1 MTNEIPEPD
10 AVEAPTEISRLQV
23 WFNRNRS
30 LIRKFVFELVVVFV
44 GVTAAFAMEDLRQR
58 AKEAEYR
65 RSMISALGPTLDD
78 VIQHNAEFEQE
89 VGAKLAAFDAAIARG
104 ERPALP
110 IFRDT
115 NSERPPVR
123 AWDGIVATGAAK
135 SLEPGLFFELA
146 LFYTRQESIGE
157 RYIRY
162 NSFTETRVLTLGP
175 DPAALYDLQTGR
187 LKPEFAAHVDR
198 LRDLQTVETQL
209 TLQAVKLRNDLAR
222 AGRGGGG
229 PPFNRS

>member
-1 MTNEIPEPD
+1 MSKTPAPD
-10 AVEAPTEISRLQV
+10 PIDAPTEVRRPQA

-44 GVTAAFAMEDLRQR
+44 GVTAAFAMEDMRQR

-110 IFRDT
+110 IFRET

-146 LFYTRQESIGE
+146 LFYTRQESVGE

-162 NSFTETRVLTLGP
+162 NSFTETRVLILGP
-175 DPAALYDLQTGR
+175 DPAALYDLRTGR

-198 LRDLQTVETQL
+198 LRDLRTVETHLSQ
-209 TLQAVKLRNDLAR
+209 QAIKLRNDLAR
-222 AGRGGGG
+222 AGQGGVA